1 MCGTDGKLYNNHCE
15 LHRTACKTGK
25 KIRVDWDFKCFK
37 KADNG
42 KKGRQLHDNLR
53 NWIDLR
59 RLFFPLRKRSDSVLV
74 ERSLSTFRGWGG
86 KGALKGILGRV
97 VALTPSQHDP
107 VYEKYCVLITLPC
120 LRQYTLFNYPDSNRF
135 TYRIKIFWNYHCGV
149 RFLSYW

>member
-53 NWIDLR
+53 N
-59 RLFFPLRKRSDSVLV
+59 
-74 ERSLSTFRGWGG
+74 
-86 KGALKGILGRV
+86 
-97 VALTPSQHDP
+97 
-107 VYEKYCVLITLPC
+107 
-120 LRQYTLFNYPDSNRF
+120 
-135 TYRIKIFWNYHCGV
+135 
-149 RFLSYW
+149 